1 MLEKIP
7 ALFKNFYFLVT
18 VPYVVWVL
26 FFADNNIIQTYKL
39 RLKYQEEV
47 NKKEYYETQKED
59 VISDL
64 QGLRTDTKML
74 ERYAREKYFMKRK
87 GEDIYALIKKN

>member
-7 ALFKNFYFLVT
+7 GIFKNFYFLVT
-18 VPYVVWVL
+18 LPYLVWVL

-39 RLKYQEEV
+39 RVKYQEELR
-47 NKKEYYETQKED
+47 KEEYYSDQKEA
-59 VISDL
+59 VITDL
-64 QGLRTDTKML
+64 QGLRTDKKML

-87 GEDIYALIKKN
+87 GEDIYALIKK